1 MINVS
6 FQVTEPQPF
15 ARRLP
20 HGNAIAGR
28 RAVTANP
35 PKVTSIV
42 NQRGNGRWAGRR
54 GPRLL
59 AGCAGRA
66 RGGRDERCRWGVP
79 ASLVEC
85 ADAAREAAPSSLRS
99 VLAALDCDGLAGL
112 PAGRLSRSSVGDFMI
127 LQVRGRWRSREPAR
141 S

>member
-28 RAVTANP
+28 RTVTANP

-42 NQRGNGRWAGRR
+42 NWPGNGRWAGRR

-66 RGGRDERCRWGVP
+66 RGGRDERCSWGVP
-79 ASLVEC
+79 AWPVEF
-85 ADAAREAAPSSLRS
+85 ANPAREAAPPL
-99 VLAALDCDGLAGL
+99 LAA
-112 PAGRLSRSSVGDFMI
+112 P
-127 LQVRGRWRSREPAR
+127 
-141 S
+141 